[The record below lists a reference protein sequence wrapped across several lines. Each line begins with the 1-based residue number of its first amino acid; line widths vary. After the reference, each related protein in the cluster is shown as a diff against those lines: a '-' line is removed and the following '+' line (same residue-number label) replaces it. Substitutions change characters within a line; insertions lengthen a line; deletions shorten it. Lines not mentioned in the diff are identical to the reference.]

1 MRRLVRAHIQTSLI
15 TPRCEPLL
23 SLFTWKRDELY
34 GTLRTNEFILSAA
47 KSPRH
52 LTHKYARAHTH
63 THTHTQTTSLPPLSL
78 PLLPLSSF
86 FFFFFFFC
94 NSSSRI
100 ALLLP
105 LSLFL
110 FSSLLPTSPPP
121 LPLPP
126 RGVSQGAWVIQQLFV
141 WRVVDRACGY
151 LGAQKAGDGERGDAR
166 WREKEEIMA
175 EMLGGRKLWMSPDES
190 ARVYS
195 RWWLFLFKVEA
206 DATAAWIFR
215 NLSHSTLE
223 LYKKSLIKTVKVT
236 LRIPRQEKTPFFLSM
251 SWQTDMQE
259 VI

>member
-1 MRRLVRAHIQTSLI
+1 MSSFSLQPNPPGI
-15 TPRCEPLL
+15 
-23 SLFTWKRDELY
+23 SH
-34 GTLRTNEFILSAA
+34 TNM
-47 KSPRH
+47 H
-52 LTHKYARAHTH
+52 VHTH
-63 THTHTQTTSLPPLSL
+63 THTHTHKLPAFL
-78 PLLPLSSF
+78 PCHYPF
-86 FFFFFFFC
+86 YPFRHFFFFFFFC

-190 ARVYS
+190 ACVYS